1 MLFAILEGLTLT
13 FLIEFSLI
21 KPFFLKEKVLVPVF
35 LANLLTNPLVVYL
48 YNLSAIFLYNK
59 KDIILFIMEVIAVF
73 IEARAYKEMLKISQ
87 KKAFSIS
94 LLANVVAYLV
104 GLLLFH

>member
-1 MLFAILEGLTLT
+1 MFFAILEWLTLT

-21 KPFFLKEKVLVPVF
+21 KPFLLKEKVLVPVF

-48 YNLSAIFLYNK
+48 YNLSAILLYDK
-59 KDIILFIMEVIAVF
+59 KDIILFILEAIVVF
-73 IEARAYKEMLKISQ
+73 VEARAYKKMLKLSR

-94 LLANVVAYLV
+94 FLANVVAYLT
-104 GLLLFH
+104 GLLIFH